1 MHRGAILGDT
11 SYDDA
16 CGLASCCSLGFAA
29 SSVAMAVAGKKV
41 VEMGVMRPD
50 LLYAESMRAVK
61 FGSSIG
67 FYALVAGLLPRGTAR
82 GNDIAG
88 LIFLAS
94 GAGCA
99 AASAK
104 FVPEIA
110 EDPMKL
116 GLLHRALLVCSGLG
130 LVGLVGRIVNAMG
143 GHPIYGA
150 ASEDPELLLAANAD
164 VRHPILP
171 PLACA
176 AVAAFAAF
184 AAVAAVFR
192 RRPASPSL
200 ATPLLQ

>member
-1 MHRGAILGDT
+1 
-11 SYDDA
+11 
-16 CGLASCCSLGFAA
+16 
-29 SSVAMAVAGKKV
+29 MAVAGKKV

-110 EDPMKL
+110 QEPWKL
-116 GLLHRALLVCSGLG
+116 GLLYRALLVCSGLG
-130 LVGLVGRIVNAMG
+130 LVGLVGLIVIAWGRG

-150 ASEDPELLLAANAD
+150 ASEDPDLLLAANAD

-171 PLACA
+171 PLACV

-184 AAVAAVFR
+184 AAVAAFFR

-200 ATPLLQ
+200 VTPLLQ

>member
-1 MHRGAILGDT
+1 MQEFSPNSDRN
-11 SYDDA
+11 S
-16 CGLASCCSLGFAA
+16 SFCS
-29 SSVAMAVAGKKV
+29 VPR
-41 VEMGVMRPD
+41 RPN
-50 LLYAESMRAVK
+50 LSTQ
-61 FGSSIG
+61 
-67 FYALVAGLLPRGTAR
+67 VAGLLPRGTAR

-110 EDPMKL
+110 EDPNHPMKL
-116 GLLHRALLVCSGLG
+116 GLLHRASLVCSGLG

-171 PLACA
+171 PLACV

-200 ATPLLQ
+200 VTPLLQ